1 MHELEIDDKG
11 SINFMKKQLTKNK
24 RGNKDFDRQGK
35 IRLLLSLLILLL
47 CVAGSYCI
55 YRYIKHETL

>member
-24 RGNKDFDRQGK
+24 RGNKDFDRQTDRQTG
-35 IRLLLSLLILLL
+35 
-47 CVAGSYCI
+47 
-55 YRYIKHETL
+55 

>member
-24 RGNKDFDRQGK
+24 GENKDFDRQT
-35 IRLLLSLLILLL
+35 R
-47 CVAGSYCI
+47 
-55 YRYIKHETL
+55 